1 MKSTQY
7 QTAQNAI
14 SCIEVLIAKFSTN
27 LTFNEISDLAVALHE
42 LKNFVNSV
50 QENHEAQLQ
59 LKENTQ
65 LTRSK
70 YQKYIV
76 VDTKNEQF
84 PMKSWVKR
92 ESSPYKEI
100 ADKISHEISRIL
112 VNKYNF
118 KKVVDSE
125 NNVVLHYQ
133 PK

>member
-1 MKSTQY
+1 
-7 QTAQNAI
+7 
-14 SCIEVLIAKFSTN
+14 
-27 LTFNEISDLAVALHE
+27 
-42 LKNFVNSV
+42 V

>member
-1 MKSTQY
+1 MKKNTKIAFNSIEQIE
-7 QTAQNAI
+7 AI
-14 SCIEVLIAKFSTN
+14 ISKLGPNLNFSD
-27 LTFNEISDLAVALHE
+27 ISGLAVALHE

-65 LTRSK
+65 LMRSK

>member
-1 MKSTQY
+1 MKKTQFE
-7 QTAQNAI
+7 TAQNAI
-14 SCIEVLIAKFSTN
+14 SCIELLIAKFSTN
-27 LTFNEISDLAVALHE
+27 LTFIEISDLAVALHE

-84 PMKSWVKR
+84 PMKSWVSKK
-92 ESSPYKEI
+92 SPFPEI

-118 KKVVDSE
+118 KKVIDSE

>member
-1 MKSTQY
+1 MKPTQQY
-7 QTAQNAI
+7 ETAQNAI
-14 SCIEVLIAKFSTN
+14 SYIEVLIAKFSTN
-27 LTFNEISDLAVALHE
+27 LTFNEISELAVALHE

-76 VDTKNEQF
+76 VDNKNEQF
-84 PMKSWVKR
+84 PMKSWVSKK
-92 ESSPYKEI
+92 SPYPEI

-112 VNKYNF
+112 VNKYKF
-118 KKVVDSE
+118 KKVVDST
-125 NNVVLHYQ
+125 NSIVLHYE

>member
-1 MKSTQY
+1 MKKNTKIAFNSIEQIE
-7 QTAQNAI
+7 AI
-14 SCIEVLIAKFSTN
+14 ISKLGPNLNFSD
-27 LTFNEISDLAVALHE
+27 ISGLAVALHE

-84 PMKSWVKR
+84 PMKSWVSKK
-92 ESSPYKEI
+92 SPFPEI

-118 KKVVDSE
+118 KKVIDSE